1 MPGIIVRTNESL
13 DNALRRFKKQV
24 GIAGIIAESKKR
36 RFYEKP
42 SIKKRRKAAEAKKRR
57 LRMKRFRRNRF

>member
-42 SIKKRRKAAEAKKRR
+42 SIKKRRKAAEAKKR
-57 LRMKRFRRNRF
+57 LSRMKKFRRNRF